1 MTQTEFKYKAKMFHD
16 VFELLKVDVADEIC
30 NDPAISKVKIVETG
44 GIEDHAAMAFFIR
57 RALEKIVG
65 EKNNSVLYGRDINP
79 SFVLREWYE
88 IEDMITART
97 MTEPSVTE
105 PSIELID
112 VISFLRVVSIP
123 RFIDVLICCTHYLYE
138 VYPSRTH
145 TSFACVDSAC

>member
-1 MTQTEFKYKAKMFHD
+1 MKTEFKYKASVFQD

-105 PSIELID
+105 PSIELMD
-112 VISFLRVVSIP
+112 MWMNDGMCEADCPHRCLVELDGTCPHGNKSW
-123 RFIDVLICCTHYLYE
+123 FIVLGLI
-138 VYPSRTH
+138 
-145 TSFACVDSAC
+145 